1 MKQVLVKRELN
12 INPMVKIMIK
22 GRNVLI
28 SGVNIKTGEESTLKR
43 NFNHSNCK
51 FNLINLSKGK
61 KLVVCKMNVTNKNAA
76 VVRSVI
82 TIISKMITGVLI
94 GFRYKMRLVYAH
106 FPINISISEN
116 KKEIEIRN
124 FLGEKIVRKCN
135 MIDTTLVK
143 LGELKDEIYVEG
155 NDLDDVS
162 QSAARIH
169 LSCMVRK
176 KDIRKFLDGIYVWA
190 KGPKDEEIPIQ

>member
-1 MKQVLVKRELN
+1 MGKNLLIERELE
-12 INPMVKIMIK
+12 INPMVKIKIK
-22 GRNVLI
+22 GRSISI
-28 SGVNIKTGEESTLKR
+28 SGTNIKSGNESEIKR
-43 NFNHSNCK
+43 NFSHSNCK
-51 FNLINLSKGK
+51 FTLLEFSKGK
-61 KLVVCKMNVTNKNAA
+61 KLVVSKMNVTNKNAA
-76 VVRSVI
+76 VVRSVT
-82 TIISKMITGVLI
+82 TIVSKMITGVLI

-106 FPINISISEN
+106 FPINISLSESR
-116 KKEIEIRN
+116 KVIEIRN

-135 MIDTTLVK
+135 MMGSTLVR

-190 KGPKDEEIPIQ
+190 KGPMDEEIPI